1 MADAD
6 RSGRDETVLSRRGFL
21 GRSTLAAGVL
31 GAVSSRP
38 VAAGP
43 GPARGGTGPAR
54 HPLDPLS
61 AEEIGEAARVVRAD
75 RSLGPACRFVA
86 IALAEPAKSVVDGF
100 RLGDPFPRG
109 ADVLVLDN
117 ATGRAHHGLVDLRS
131 AVVQSYEPLPE
142 GLQPSVTVDEF
153 AECEDAIKR
162 SPEFLALLK
171 ARGVADADLVMVDA
185 WSAGNYGDE
194 RPEERGKRLVRALC
208 FVRSGPSDNGY
219 ARPLDGVI
227 VVVDLNTMEVVRIED
242 YGVVPLPP
250 EAGNWAGAVRCRRP
264 DAISGR

>member
-1 MADAD
+1 M
-6 RSGRDETVLSRRGFL
+6 
-21 GRSTLAAGVL
+21 L

-43 GPARGGTGPAR
+43 GPAHGGTGPAR

-117 ATGRAHHGLVDLRS
+117 ATGRAHEGSLTCAPPSSSPTSPSPRGSSRRS
-131 AVVQSYEPLPE
+131 CSTSSSSARR
-142 GLQPSVTVDEF
+142 
-153 AECEDAIKR
+153 R
-162 SPEFLALLK
+162 S
-171 ARGVADADLVMVDA
+171 
-185 WSAGNYGDE
+185 
-194 RPEERGKRLVRALC
+194 
-208 FVRSGPSDNGY
+208 
-219 ARPLDGVI
+219 
-227 VVVDLNTMEVVRIED
+227 
-242 YGVVPLPP
+242 
-250 EAGNWAGAVRCRRP
+250 
-264 DAISGR
+264 SGRPSSWPR